1 MEMLHADRRICNNC
15 SQFLANNYSSCQAW
29 YFYSCI
35 LRSWYWY
42 WYWCSQ
48 VTDSP
53 VHCTVQHSAVQL
65 QPLLSVL
72 EGNPLSCGATR
83 PDNLLLIMEAITCKK
98 IRAVLQILQLTPDV
112 PICTNL
118 SNFNISRQFLWI
130 TQLPVR
136 VGIAQ
141 AV

>member
-1 MEMLHADRRICNNC
+1 M
-15 SQFLANNYSSCQAW
+15 
-29 YFYSCI
+29 
-35 LRSWYWY
+35 
-42 WYWCSQ
+42 
-48 VTDSP
+48 
-53 VHCTVQHSAVQL
+53 
-65 QPLLSVL
+65 

-83 PDNLLLIMEAITCKK
+83 PDNLLLIMEAITRWFKYDRDKLRLVYTQIVPVIFEPPCTCKK

-118 SNFNISRQFLWI
+118 NNFNISRQFLWI
-130 TQLPVR
+130 TQLPVW